1 MRPGVKTT
9 GTAFPFCCEDN
20 SLYNNLRCVCSK
32 NEVQMVLRKLIAMH
46 VIHEETWRQ
55 DNQYGNV
62 VACLKVNRQ
71 QADAFLASSQPIKLP
86 FLVPARGQSVTSA
99 AVPAPTK
106 KGQPCCSQGLV
117 LLKHVTIEPVAW
129 STKPVACQLL

>member
-1 MRPGVKTT
+1 MVLRKL
-9 GTAFPFCCEDN
+9 TAMHVIHEETWRQDN
-20 SLYNNLRCVCSK
+20 QYGSVVACLCRICAAGRHIYDSSPLCNSVSCVCSK

-86 FLVPARGQSVTSA
+86 FLVPARGQSVTNA

-106 KGQPCCSQGLV
+106 KGQP
-117 LLKHVTIEPVAW
+117 
-129 STKPVACQLL
+129 